1 MFRNRGCLPLS
12 MFSGLR
18 WTEASSCPL
27 SHVYGKPGEK
37 FALMECI
44 ATQGTDG
51 TCSSYSSSLFICVQ
65 ITLFVSF
72 RSVRRYLQICCYCM
86 SHECDVWCRVFASRS
101 TYACSEKECVCV
113 IWLCIKA
120 IVNALYFLSAY
131 LLSSFIVF

>member
-1 MFRNRGCLPLS
+1 MTYVLVLFVRRYFAAHFVHIPPSLHPSPSPSTLQAQRVLIEENDWMFRNRGCLPLS

-51 TCSSYSSSLFICVQ
+51 TFS
-65 ITLFVSF
+65 
-72 RSVRRYLQICCYCM
+72 
-86 SHECDVWCRVFASRS
+86 
-101 TYACSEKECVCV
+101 
-113 IWLCIKA
+113 
-120 IVNALYFLSAY
+120 
-131 LLSSFIVF
+131 